1 MSRGLSQRKINQQI
15 LTGISENNIQAA
27 GPRYTPILDPTAPNL
42 TIASLVSALEAL
54 GFTAFYKAD
63 IAARNQTL
71 SVAWGE
77 APQWF
82 KDLFNS
88 RQYGFAELITLTTR
102 LTRERPGRSTETL
115 RRLRLAATT
124 VAEIIR
130 EKERE
135 LWEQQGQTKEYSEER
150 RSIDSQLSDLRK
162 IQSALRHIHEFLDAP
177 DYRLVDS
184 NRLFIRGEW
193 GTGKTHFLC
202 DISRKRMEL
211 GLPTLFVL
219 AHRLQGG
226 IRLADSI
233 CGALSTSGGIGHV
246 LREMNRLG
254 RASGGRALIIVDG
267 INEGDRPMWRRGVR
281 EFARQVAQYPHVGL
295 VLSCRS
301 PFEKQILTTQ
311 SERQFVMVP
320 HRGFYDIEF
329 DAQREFFSHYGIP
342 TPHVPLLN
350 PEFTRPLFL
359 KIMCETFA
367 GLTCAAKSKRIN
379 QIAAGQKGMTKLLED
394 FVSKVGQPIETD
406 FSLRPKTCWRIL
418 KGDISP
424 TTGALVGVTPT
435 MAANLK
441 DYITPREFESI
452 VRDLTGI
459 TRITEVRRLCRR
471 LVTEGLLAED
481 GTWENGAWTDIVRLP
496 YQRFS
501 DHLICRH
508 LLDKHLAGVSSIGAI
523 KRAFYSNQPLGKI
536 FEVDQWG
543 RSYKMPGL
551 ASAIML
557 EFPERVKRVAP
568 NDRELVY
575 YLPKKNRLIAPLID
589 TFLEGLLWRDFDS
602 FSTHTDTIIK
612 FILKREDKFVQR
624 HALDTLICLA
634 SRPSHPYSAEWLRQ
648 FLLPMAMPERDLFW
662 SEFLR
667 QSYSEST
674 LYRILGWVDGPGKS
688 GVSGDVAEN
697 LLRLCSLFLTCTHK
711 PLRDR
716 ATRIIVLLGENNPQ
730 QLFKTTL
737 ESFEINDP
745 YVRERMLAASFG
757 VLMRTWAFPSAA
769 LKASVGEFARN
780 IYDMMF
786 ATDAVHA
793 TKHILIQDYV
803 LGIIEL
809 GRKIDPS
816 CLKRRPLSRLKRP
829 FDNPGVIP
837 DASSITEEECEPV
850 KSAVHMDFK
859 NYTVGSLVSG
869 RHNHDSQHVEYR
881 GVLRQIM
888 WRILNLG
895 YSADKFKDI
904 DSSISSDSFYRE
916 QRSGEGGKT
925 DRYGKKYSWVA
936 YFEMC
941 GMLADTDL
949 LPDHSHSPRVAE
961 ADIDP
966 SFTVRQPDWTPPLR
980 SVFTAP
986 FVSAREWAENGPTP
1000 SYDHLLHMNEVD
1012 SNTGP
1017 WILLNGF
1024 VSEEAPDVTDPRKIF
1039 TFIRGLLVD
1048 RADIPEL
1055 IKRIEEI
1062 KYPGN
1067 HEVPEPAEDHYT
1079 YAGEIPWSRSY
1090 GWPRPKSGVA
1100 KPTLRRALQ
1109 IGFQKKVRVRFD
1121 KLNWFE
1127 QANYL
1132 GLPTVRFRT
1141 ILDDIVAGD
1150 ELPDL
1155 PQRLEEERAAEAA
1168 TEAEA
1173 RAKVPKYVTIER
1185 HHTIPGIEA
1194 EVPMHRYSWES
1205 HHSTENHAGGVDY
1218 VAPAL
1223 CDQLALRNR
1232 GNSMDLYDEHGN
1244 LASLY
1249 RMFGN
1254 QEFWRSDLLYLRKD
1268 LLEKYLAATGKEIV
1282 WIIWGERDFKHK
1294 QLDRYRS
1301 EIQDIWSAYK
1311 HIHRANVVG
1320 IPPVS

>member
-1 MSRGLSQRKINQQI
+1 MAQKSLDQKI
-15 LTGISENNIQAA
+15 LTQISESNIQAA

-42 TIASLVSALEAL
+42 TIAPLVSALEAL
-54 GFTAFYKAD
+54 GLTAAYKDD
-63 IAARNQTL
+63 IATRNQVL
-71 SVAWGE
+71 SKAWSE
-77 APQWF
+77 ASQSL
-82 KDLFNS
+82 KALFDG
-88 RQYGFAELITLTTR
+88 RKYGFAQLVTLTN
-102 LTRERPGRSTETL
+102 LLIRERPGRSAETL
-115 RRLRLAATT
+115 QRLKLAATT
-124 VAEIIR
+124 AGDIFS
-130 EKERE
+130 EKQRE
-135 LWEQQGQTKEYSEER
+135 LWDQQSQTKEYSEER
-150 RSIDSQLSDLRK
+150 RAIESQISDLRK
-162 IQSALRHIHEFLDAP
+162 LQSALHEITEFLNAP
-177 DYRLVDS
+177 DYRLVDT

-202 DISRKRMEL
+202 DITRKRIDA
-211 GLPTLFVL
+211 GLPTLFIL

-226 IRLADSI
+226 ISLADSL
-233 CGALSTSGGIGHV
+233 CGAISANGDIGRV

-267 INEGDRPMWRRGVR
+267 INEGDRPMWRKGIKELV
-281 EFARQVAQYPHVGL
+281 RQVSKYPYVGL

-301 PFEKQILTTQ
+301 PFDKQILTTR
-311 SERQFVMVP
+311 SEREFVIVP

-329 DAQREFFSHYGIP
+329 DAQREFFNHYGIP

-367 GLTCAAKSKRIN
+367 GLTRTAKSKRIN

-394 FVSKVGQPIETD
+394 FVSKVGQPIEND
-406 FSLRPKTCWRIL
+406 FSLQPKTCWRIL
-418 KGDISP
+418 KGDVSP
-424 TTGALVGVTPT
+424 ATGAVVGITPT
-435 MAANLK
+435 MAANLR
-441 DYITPREFESI
+441 DYVTPQEFESI
-452 VRDLTGI
+452 VQNLTGN

-481 GTWENGAWTDIVRLP
+481 GTWENGAWVDIIRLP

-508 LLDKHLAGVSSIGAI
+508 LLDKHLAGISNIAAI

-575 YLPKKNRLIAPLID
+575 YLPKKNRLLTPLID
-589 TFLEGLLWRDFDS
+589 TFLEGLLWRDFNS
-602 FSTHTDTIIK
+602 FSPHTDTIIK
-612 FILKREDKFVQR
+612 FILARGDKFFVQR
-624 HALDTLICLA
+624 HVLDTLICLT
-634 SRPSHPYSAEWLRQ
+634 SRPGHPYSAEWLRQ
-648 FLLPMAMPERDLFW
+648 YLLPMTMPERDLFW

-688 GVSGDVAEN
+688 GVNGDVAEN
-697 LLRLCSLFLTCTHK
+697 LMRLCSLFLTTTHK

-730 QLFKTTL
+730 QLFKVTL
-737 ESFEINDP
+737 ESFELDDP
-745 YVRERMLAASFG
+745 YVRERMLAAAFG
-757 VLMRTWAFPSAA
+757 VLMRTWAFPTAA

-780 IYDMMF
+780 IYDLMF
-786 ATDAVHA
+786 AAGAMHS
-793 TKHILIQDYV
+793 TKHILIQDYA

-809 GRKIDPS
+809 ARKIDPG
-816 CLKRRPLSRLKRP
+816 CLKRRPLSYLKRP
-829 FDNPGVIP
+829 FSNPGVIP
-837 DASSITEEECEPV
+837 DASSITEEECTPA
-850 KSAVHMDFK
+850 KGAIHMDFE

-869 RHNHDSQHVEYR
+869 RHNYDSQHVEYR

-904 DSSISSDSFYRE
+904 DSFISSDSFYRE
-916 QRSGEGGKT
+916 QRSGEGGKI

-941 GMLADTDL
+941 GMLADANL

-980 SVFTAP
+980 SVFTSP
-986 FVSAREWAENGPTP
+986 FISAREWAENGPTP
-1000 SYDHLLHMNEVD
+1000 SYEHLLHMSEVD
-1012 SNTGP
+1012 SKAGP
-1017 WILLNGF
+1017 WVLLNGF
-1024 VSEEAPDVTDPRKIF
+1024 VSEEAPQVADPRKIF

-1048 RADIPEL
+1048 SVDIPEL
-1055 IKRIEEI
+1055 IKRLQDI

-1090 GWPRPKSGVA
+1090 GWPRTKSGTA
-1100 KPTLRRALQ
+1100 KPTLRRALE

-1127 QANYL
+1127 QANYI
-1132 GLPTVRFRT
+1132 GKPSVKIRT
-1141 ILDDIVAGD
+1141 LLD
-1150 ELPDL
+1150 ELVANDGSPDL
-1155 PQRLEEERAAEAA
+1155 PQRLEEELAAEAA
-1168 TEAEA
+1168 AEAEE
-1173 RAKVPKYVTIER
+1173 RAKMPKYVMVDR
-1185 HHTIPGIEA
+1185 YHRIPGIEV
-1194 EVPMHRYSWES
+1194 EVPLHRYSWES
-1205 HHSTENHAGGVDY
+1205 HHSTENQAGGVGY

-1223 CDQLALRNR
+1223 CDRLSLRNR
-1232 GNSMDLYDEHGN
+1232 GNSMDLYDEQGN

-1268 LLEKYLAATGKEIV
+1268 LLEKYLSETGKEIV

-1294 QLDRYRS
+1294 QLDRYRP
-1301 EIQDIWSAYK
+1301 EIQDIWSDYR
-1311 HIHRANVVG
+1311 HIHRAHVIG
-1320 IPPVS
+1320 IPPTPTT